1 MIIWLA
7 SYPKSGNTWLR
18 SLIATYFYSKDGLF
32 DFDLLK
38 NIDQFP
44 QQNYFKDFED
54 NFEKPE
60 STSDYWLKAQNK
72 INQDKKI
79 KFFKTHNAMCKIN
92 KNLFTDENN
101 TLGAI
106 YIIRDPRNVVTSLA
120 NHINLNVSDAFEY
133 MLKED
138 NSFSY
143 KKDGRYLAFV
153 PLLSWAL
160 HQKSWISSKRFP
172 VLTIRYE
179 DLQNKTFDTFKEV
192 INFIKSISKS
202 NKSFDREKA
211 KKVVQSCQFEKMK
224 KMEKEKGFNESV
236 MKKSEDKK
244 IDFFHLGP
252 KNNFKELLNKD
263 IISEMNSIYKDELKE
278 FKYE

>member
-153 PLLSWAL
+153 ALLSWAR

-179 DLQNKTFDTFKEV
+179 DLELKTYEIFKEV
-192 INFIKSISKS
+192 LLFIKKITKSSKKINKEKIKKSIQSCE
-202 NKSFDREKA
+202 FDRMQKL
-211 KKVVQSCQFEKMK
+211 
-224 KMEKEKGFNESV
+224 EKEKGFPEAWINKDKTKNKFFNLG
-236 MKKSEDKK
+236 KKNDY
-244 IDFFHLGP
+244 
-252 KNNFKELLNKD
+252 NELLEKKL
-263 IISEMNSIYKDELKE
+263 IIEMNEKFKDQIEK
-278 FKYE
+278 FKFE

>member
-32 DFDLLK
+32 SFDLLK

-179 DLQNKTFDTFKEV
+179 DLELKTYEIFKEV
-192 INFIKSISKS
+192 LLFINKITKSSKKINKEKIKKSI
-202 NKSFDREKA
+202 
-211 KKVVQSCQFEKMK
+211 QSCEFSKMQK
-224 KMEKEKGFNESV
+224 LEKEKGFPEAWINKDKTKNKFFNLG
-236 MKKSEDKK
+236 KKNDY
-244 IDFFHLGP
+244 
-252 KNNFKELLNKD
+252 NELLEKKL
-263 IISEMNSIYKDELKE
+263 IIEMNEKFKDQIEK
-278 FKYE
+278 FKFK

>member
-32 DFDLLK
+32 SFDLLK

-179 DLQNKTFDTFKEV
+179 DLELKTYEIFKEV
-192 INFIKSISKS
+192 LLFINKITKSSKKINKEKIKKSIQSCE
-202 NKSFDREKA
+202 FDRMQKL
-211 KKVVQSCQFEKMK
+211 
-224 KMEKEKGFNESV
+224 EKEKGFPEAWINKDKTKNKFFNLG
-236 MKKSEDKK
+236 KKNDY
-244 IDFFHLGP
+244 
-252 KNNFKELLNKD
+252 NELLEKKL
-263 IISEMNSIYKDELKE
+263 IIEMNEKFKDQIEK
-278 FKYE
+278 FKFE

>member
-44 QQNYFKDFED
+44 QQDYFKDFDD

-120 NHINLNVSDAFEY
+120 NHINLNVSDAFKY

-143 KKDGRYLAFV
+143 KKNGRYLAFV

-179 DLQNKTFDTFKEV
+179 DLELKTYEIFKEV
-192 INFIKSISKS
+192 LLFINKITKSSKKINKEKIKKSIQSCE
-202 NKSFDREKA
+202 FDRMQKL
-211 KKVVQSCQFEKMK
+211 
-224 KMEKEKGFNESV
+224 EKEKGFPEAWINKDKTKNKFFNLG
-236 MKKSEDKK
+236 KKNDY
-244 IDFFHLGP
+244 
-252 KNNFKELLNKD
+252 NELLEKKL
-263 IISEMNSIYKDELKE
+263 IIEMNEKFKDQIEK
-278 FKYE
+278 FKFE

>member
-32 DFDLLK
+32 SFDLLK

-44 QQNYFKDFED
+44 QQDYFKDFDD

-120 NHINLNVSDAFEY
+120 NHINLNVSDAFKY

-179 DLQNKTFDTFKEV
+179 DLELKTYEIFKEV
-192 INFIKSISKS
+192 LLFINKITKSSKKINKEKIKKSI
-202 NKSFDREKA
+202 
-211 KKVVQSCQFEKMK
+211 QSCEFGRMQKL
-224 KMEKEKGFNESV
+224 EKEKGFPEAWINKDKTKNKFFNLG
-236 MKKSEDKK
+236 KKNDY
-244 IDFFHLGP
+244 
-252 KNNFKELLNKD
+252 NELLEKKL
-263 IISEMNSIYKDELKE
+263 IIEMNEKFKDQIEK
-278 FKYE
+278 FKFK

>member
-44 QQNYFKDFED
+44 QQDYFKDFDD

-120 NHINLNVSDAFEY
+120 NHINLNVSDAFKY

-143 KKDGRYLAFV
+143 KKNGRYLAFV

-179 DLQNKTFDTFKEV
+179 DLELKTYEIFKEV
-192 INFIKSISKS
+192 LLFINKITKSSKKINKEKIKKSIQSCE
-202 NKSFDREKA
+202 FDRMQKL
-211 KKVVQSCQFEKMK
+211 
-224 KMEKEKGFNESV
+224 EKEKGFPEAWINKDKTKNKFFNLG
-236 MKKSEDKK
+236 KKNDY
-244 IDFFHLGP
+244 
-252 KNNFKELLNKD
+252 NELLEKKLV
-263 IISEMNSIYKDELKE
+263 IEMNEKFKDQIEK
-278 FKYE
+278 FKFE

>member
-32 DFDLLK
+32 SFDLLK

-179 DLQNKTFDTFKEV
+179 DLELKTYEIFKEV
-192 INFIKSISKS
+192 LLFINKITKSSKKINKEKIKKSI
-202 NKSFDREKA
+202 
-211 KKVVQSCQFEKMK
+211 QSCEFSKMQK
-224 KMEKEKGFNESV
+224 LEKEKGFPEAWINKDKTKNKFFNLG
-236 MKKSEDKK
+236 KKNDY
-244 IDFFHLGP
+244 
-252 KNNFKELLNKD
+252 NELLEKKL
-263 IISEMNSIYKDELKE
+263 IIEMNEKFKDQIEK
-278 FKYE
+278 FKFE

>member
-44 QQNYFKDFED
+44 QQDYFKDFDD

-120 NHINLNVSDAFEY
+120 NHINLNVSDAFKY

-179 DLQNKTFDTFKEV
+179 DLELKTYEIFKEV
-192 INFIKSISKS
+192 LLFINKITKSSKKINKEKIKKSI
-202 NKSFDREKA
+202 
-211 KKVVQSCQFEKMK
+211 QSCEFSKMQK
-224 KMEKEKGFNESV
+224 LEKEKGFPEAWINKDKTKNKFFNLR
-236 MKKSEDKK
+236 KKNDY
-244 IDFFHLGP
+244 
-252 KNNFKELLNKD
+252 NELLEKKL
-263 IISEMNSIYKDELKE
+263 IIEMNEKFKDQIEK
-278 FKYE
+278 FKFK

>member
-32 DFDLLK
+32 SFDLLK

-179 DLQNKTFDTFKEV
+179 DLELKTYEIFKEV
-192 INFIKSISKS
+192 LLFIKKITKSSKKINKEKIKKSI
-202 NKSFDREKA
+202 
-211 KKVVQSCQFEKMK
+211 QSCEFSKMQK
-224 KMEKEKGFNESV
+224 LEKEKGFPEAWINKDKTKNKFFNLG
-236 MKKSEDKK
+236 KKNDY
-244 IDFFHLGP
+244 
-252 KNNFKELLNKD
+252 NELLEKKM
-263 IISEMNSIYKDELKE
+263 IIEMNEKFKDQIEK
-278 FKYE
+278 FKFE

>member
-179 DLQNKTFDTFKEV
+179 DLELKTYEIFKEV
-192 INFIKSISKS
+192 LLFINKITKSSKKINKEKIKKSI
-202 NKSFDREKA
+202 
-211 KKVVQSCQFEKMK
+211 QSCEFSKMQK
-224 KMEKEKGFNESV
+224 LEKEKGFPEAWINKDKTKNKFFNLG
-236 MKKSEDKK
+236 KKNDY
-244 IDFFHLGP
+244 
-252 KNNFKELLNKD
+252 NELLEKKM
-263 IISEMNSIYKDELKE
+263 IIEMNEKFKDQIEK
-278 FKYE
+278 FKFE

>member
-179 DLQNKTFDTFKEV
+179 DLELKTYEIFKEV
-192 INFIKSISKS
+192 LLFINKITKSSKKINKEKIKKSI
-202 NKSFDREKA
+202 
-211 KKVVQSCQFEKMK
+211 QSCEFSKMQK
-224 KMEKEKGFNESV
+224 LEKEKGFPEAWINKDKTKNKFFNLG
-236 MKKSEDKK
+236 KKNDY
-244 IDFFHLGP
+244 
-252 KNNFKELLNKD
+252 NELLEKKL
-263 IISEMNSIYKDELKE
+263 IIEMNEKFKDQIEK
-278 FKYE
+278 FKFE

>member
-44 QQNYFKDFED
+44 QQDYFKDFDD

-120 NHINLNVSDAFEY
+120 NHINLNVSDAFKY

-143 KKDGRYLAFV
+143 KKNGRYLAFV

-179 DLQNKTFDTFKEV
+179 DLELKTYEIFKEV
-192 INFIKSISKS
+192 LLFIKKITKSSKKINKEKIKKSI
-202 NKSFDREKA
+202 
-211 KKVVQSCQFEKMK
+211 QSCEFSKMQK
-224 KMEKEKGFNESV
+224 LEKEKGFPEAWINKDKTKNKFFNLG
-236 MKKSEDKK
+236 KKNDY
-244 IDFFHLGP
+244 
-252 KNNFKELLNKD
+252 NELLEKKLV
-263 IISEMNSIYKDELKE
+263 IEMNEKFKDQIEK
-278 FKYE
+278 FKFE

>member
-32 DFDLLK
+32 SFDLLK

-179 DLQNKTFDTFKEV
+179 DLELKTYEIFKEV
-192 INFIKSISKS
+192 LLFIKKITKSSKKINKEKIKKSI
-202 NKSFDREKA
+202 
-211 KKVVQSCQFEKMK
+211 QSCEFSKMQK
-224 KMEKEKGFNESV
+224 LEKEKGFPEAWINKDKTKNKFFNLG
-236 MKKSEDKK
+236 KKNDY
-244 IDFFHLGP
+244 
-252 KNNFKELLNKD
+252 NELLEKKL
-263 IISEMNSIYKDELKE
+263 IIEMNEKFKDQIEK
-278 FKYE
+278 FKFE